1 MWQKIPHHG
10 LYSITDCL
18 LAQRSHAEIVS
29 ALVAGGA
36 RLIQLREKRQAAG
49 AFYADAQE
57 AVMIAHQA
65 GATIIINDRVDIA
78 ALVGADG
85 VHLGQEDMHPEK
97 ARSLLGENAIIGLST
112 HSLAQ
117 AQIAN
122 RLPIDYIAV
131 GPIFPT
137 ETKKS
142 ASQNVPGGQIGL
154 DLLYKVSTIVDKPI
168 VAIGGITLANAC
180 AVRNAGAS
188 AVAVISDLL
197 KHDNIEKRTR
207 EFIDKLS

>member
-1 MWQKIPHHG
+1 MWQKIQHCG
-10 LYSITDCL
+10 LYSITDCT
-18 LAQRSHAEIVS
+18 LAQRSHADIVS
-29 ALVAGGA
+29 ALIAGGA
-36 RLIQLREKRQAAG
+36 RLIQLREKRLASG
-49 AFYADAQE
+49 AFYAEAQA
-57 AVMIAHQA
+57 AVTIAHQA
-65 GATIIINDRVDIA
+65 GASIIINDRVDIA

-122 RLPIDYIAV
+122 SLPIDYIAL
-131 GPIFPT
+131 GPIFAT

-154 DLLYKVSTIVDKPI
+154 ELLSQVAAMVDKPI
-168 VAIGGITLANAC
+168 VAIGGITLANAR
-180 AVRNAGAS
+180 AVRAAGAN

-197 KHDNIEKRTR
+197 KYDNIEKRAR
-207 EFIDKLS
+207 EFLDKLS